1 MLKRPGP
8 VMAIVAYRSAEKIAV
23 SSIVP
28 PIAASTAWRPAITA
42 AAAVTGRVR
51 NPIIAE
57 APATVA
63 IIAGRDMYPVEVQ
76 RATAIRMLPIT
87 KRMASSFREK
97 DLLVFFPTPR
107 STDTRGKVRGVTE
120 VEASMRRP
128 SVPGARPASSMDPRV
143 LCAGFTEITFAL
155 FIT

>member
-76 RATAIRMLPIT
+76 EQRL
-87 KRMASSFREK
+87 
-97 DLLVFFPTPR
+97 
-107 STDTRGKVRGVTE
+107 
-120 VEASMRRP
+120 
-128 SVPGARPASSMDPRV
+128 
-143 LCAGFTEITFAL
+143 
-155 FIT
+155 